1 MSWIFDSNRPIYT
14 QLIEQMKLSIIS
26 QVYPA
31 ASKLP
36 SVRDLAAQAGVN
48 PNTMQK
54 ALSELEREGL
64 VYTQRTAGRFITE
77 DAQKVAKLKES
88 LVSNEIT
95 NFFQKMQTMG
105 FTNQEVLDAI
115 HSTIKEELSL

>member
-77 DAQKVAKLKES
+77 DAQKVAKLKEN

>member
-31 ASKLP
+31 GSKLP

-77 DAQKVAKLKES
+77 DAQKVAKLKEN